1 VAHRRGR
8 SAGAAN
14 GQRSDAGLV
23 HRPVDRHQLHGA
35 PTTLKATTTP
45 GAGLLGAM
53 ITFSRKRKLEVVD
66 LARCAEQNG
75 KPYRAMVGSFRT
87 R

>member
-1 VAHRRGR
+1 MLAWY
-8 SAGAAN
+8 
-14 GQRSDAGLV
+14 D
-23 HRPVDRHQLHGA
+23 RPVDRHQLHGCA
-35 PTTLKATTTP
+35 DHLDEGHDTP
-45 GAGLLGAM
+45 DAGLLGAM

>member
-1 VAHRRGR
+1 
-8 SAGAAN
+8 
-14 GQRSDAGLV
+14 
-23 HRPVDRHQLHGA
+23 
-35 PTTLKATTTP
+35 
-45 GAGLLGAM
+45 M

-66 LARCAEQNG
+66 VARCAEQNG